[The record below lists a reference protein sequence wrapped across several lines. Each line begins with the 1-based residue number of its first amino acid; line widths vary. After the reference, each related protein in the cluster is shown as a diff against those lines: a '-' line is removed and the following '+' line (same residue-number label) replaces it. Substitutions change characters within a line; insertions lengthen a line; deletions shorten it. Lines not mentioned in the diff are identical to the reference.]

1 MGKLMTEWNRILQE
15 KSYSLEEP
23 DQVVMDFAAFLK
35 GKNKVGR
42 VLDIGCGAGR
52 HLIYMAKQGF
62 EVHGIDISETGLD
75 ATKWRLKK
83 QNLEA
88 QIIKC
93 HMNFLPYIDS
103 CFDAMICLH
112 TIYHQKL
119 KGIQETIC
127 EIHRILKKKGFLIIN
142 FLSKRTYRYGKGEKV
157 EEDTFVD
164 QEGTEKGVIH
174 HFTDEEEIRHLFKD
188 FHIINLELWEKEI
201 EGKLSSRWILTA
213 TI

>member
-1 MGKLMTEWNRILQE
+1 MTEWNRILQE
-15 KSYSLEEP
+15 KRYSPEEP
-23 DQVVMDFAAFLK
+23 EELVISFVAFLK
-35 GKNKVGR
+35 RKKKAGR
-42 VLDIGCGAGR
+42 MLDLGCGAGR
-52 HLIYMAKQGF
+52 HLIYIARQGF
-62 EVHGIDISETGLD
+62 ETHGIDISETGLNL
-75 ATKWRLKK
+75 AKRRLNR

-103 CFDAMICLH
+103 CFDAVICLH
-112 TIYHQKL
+112 TIYHQKF
-119 KGIQETIC
+119 KEMQETIS
-127 EIHRILKKKGFLIIN
+127 EIHRTLNEKGFLLVN

-157 EEDTFVD
+157 EDDTFVD
-164 QEGTEKGVIH
+164 QEGTEKGVLH

-188 FHIINLELWEKEI
+188 FRIIKVKLWEREI

>member
-23 DQVVMDFAAFLK
+23 DQLVMDFAVFLRR
-35 GKNKVGR
+35 KNKVGR

-62 EVHGIDISETGLD
+62 EAHGIDISESGLNL
-75 ATKWRLKK
+75 AKRRLKR

-93 HMNFLPYIDS
+93 HMNFLPYIDYS
-103 CFDAMICLH
+103 FDAVICLH

-119 KGIQETIC
+119 KGMRETIS
-127 EIHRILKKKGFLIIN
+127 EIHRILKKNGFIIIN
-142 FLSKRTYRYGKGEKV
+142 FLSKRTYKYGKGEKV

-164 QEGTEKGVIH
+164 QEGTEKGVLH
-174 HFTDEEEIRHLFKD
+174 HFTDEEEIRNLFKD
-188 FHIINLELWEKEI
+188 FYIIKMKLLEKEV
-201 EGKLSSRWILTA
+201 EGKPSSRWILTA

>member
-1 MGKLMTEWNRILQE
+1 
-15 KSYSLEEP
+15 
-23 DQVVMDFAAFLK
+23 MDFVAFLK
-35 GKNKVGR
+35 RKNKVGH

-93 HMNFLPYIDS
+93 HMNFLPYTDS
-103 CFDAMICLH
+103 RFDAVICLH
-112 TIYHQKL
+112 TIYHQKF
-119 KGIQETIC
+119 KGIQETIS
-127 EIHRILKKKGFLIIN
+127 EIHRILKKKGYFLIN
-142 FLSKRTYRYGKGEKV
+142 FLSKRTYSYGRGEKV
-157 EEDTFVD
+157 EKDTFIE

-174 HFTDEEEIRHLFKD
+174 HFTDEAEIRQLFKE
-188 FHIINLELWEKEI
+188 FHIIKMKLWEKEI

>member
-23 DQVVMDFAAFLK
+23 DQIVMDFVAFLK
-35 GKNKVGR
+35 RKNKIGR

-93 HMNFLPYIDS
+93 HMNF
-103 CFDAMICLH
+103 FALH
-112 TIYHQKL
+112 
-119 KGIQETIC
+119 
-127 EIHRILKKKGFLIIN
+127 
-142 FLSKRTYRYGKGEKV
+142 
-157 EEDTFVD
+157 
-164 QEGTEKGVIH
+164 
-174 HFTDEEEIRHLFKD
+174 
-188 FHIINLELWEKEI
+188 
-201 EGKLSSRWILTA
+201 
-213 TI
+213 